1 MREGSAV
8 AQINSSG
15 QSVPHACVICAP
27 TIELALSEAEKLAA
41 AAVCSGVGARP
52 CGKCRDCRKAAEH
65 VHPDIITVSRLLDDK
80 GRPKREIGVD
90 QIRDVIADAQ
100 VLPNEA
106 ARKVYIIDRAE
117 TMNAA
122 EQNAANGT
130 IVTAPTCGSCGVL
143 PAVLM
148 YLQGKYHYSDLRM
161 AHALGVAGIIG
172 NLIRRNASIS
182 GAECGCQAEVGS
194 ACSMA
199 AAAMCELM
207 EFPIEQVEYAAEIAM
222 EHHLGLT
229 CDPICGLVQIPC
241 IERNAVAAKRAI
253 DSANLAHMLVG
264 TRTISF
270 DMVVRTMYET
280 GISMN
285 RAFRETSEGGLAR
298 LYSRRAGTALTR
310 K

>member
-122 EQNAANGT
+122 AQNAALKLLEEPPAGAVLHST
-130 IVTAPTCGSCGVL
+130 IVPPTWSTTGFQNSGRRKFWLPTSPECTLTAMLPGSFFPDSSMSSIIFSGLIVL
-143 PAVLM
+143 E
-148 YLQGKYHYSDLRM
+148 K
-161 AHALGVAGIIG
+161 
-172 NLIRRNASIS
+172 
-182 GAECGCQAEVGS
+182 
-194 ACSMA
+194 
-199 AAAMCELM
+199 
-207 EFPIEQVEYAAEIAM
+207 
-222 EHHLGLT
+222 
-229 CDPICGLVQIPC
+229 
-241 IERNAVAAKRAI
+241 
-253 DSANLAHMLVG
+253 
-264 TRTISF
+264 
-270 DMVVRTMYET
+270 
-280 GISMN
+280 
-285 RAFRETSEGGLAR
+285 
-298 LYSRRAGTALTR
+298 
-310 K
+310 

>member
-90 QIRDVIADAQ
+90 QMRDVIADAQ

-122 EQNAANGT
+122 AQNAALKLLEEPPAGAVFLLCTTN
-130 IVTAPTCGSCGVL
+130 AMQLLPTVRSRCAEVICQGLVRCKRGYGRPRRCRFYRLRALSRCGYALL
-143 PAVLM
+143 PAE
-148 YLQGKYHYSDLRM
+148 GARHGSRGADGASR
-161 AHALGVAGIIG
+161 IIG
-172 NLIRRNASIS
+172 
-182 GAECGCQAEVGS
+182 
-194 ACSMA
+194 
-199 AAAMCELM
+199 
-207 EFPIEQVEYAAEIAM
+207 
-222 EHHLGLT
+222 
-229 CDPICGLVQIPC
+229 
-241 IERNAVAAKRAI
+241 
-253 DSANLAHMLVG
+253 
-264 TRTISF
+264 
-270 DMVVRTMYET
+270 
-280 GISMN
+280 
-285 RAFRETSEGGLAR
+285 
-298 LYSRRAGTALTR
+298 
-310 K
+310 

>member
-122 EQNAANGT
+122 AQNAALKLLEEPPAGAVFLLCTTN
-130 IVTAPTCGSCGVL
+130 AMQLLPTVRSRC
-143 PAVLM
+143 
-148 YLQGKYHYSDLRM
+148 
-161 AHALGVAGIIG
+161 
-172 NLIRRNASIS
+172 
-182 GAECGCQAEVGS
+182 AEVICQGQEQETDS
-194 ACSMA
+194 ELRSLAADYLKAVAEGNRAKLLRWCAANEGMDGRAAVDFIDCVRSLVADMLCSRQKARGMERA
-199 AAAMCELM
+199 ELM
-207 EFPIEQVEYAAEIAM
+207 ERLDAVLAGRKFVSDRLREPVADDFAAALREDEASI
-222 EHHLGLT
+222 
-229 CDPICGLVQIPC
+229 
-241 IERNAVAAKRAI
+241 
-253 DSANLAHMLVG
+253 
-264 TRTISF
+264 
-270 DMVVRTMYET
+270 VV
-280 GISMN
+280 
-285 RAFRETSEGGLAR
+285 
-298 LYSRRAGTALTR
+298 
-310 K
+310 

>member
-1 MREGSAV
+1 M

-122 EQNAANGT
+122 AQNAALKLLEEPPAGAVFLLCTTN
-130 IVTAPTCGSCGVL
+130 AMQLLPTVRSRCEL
-143 PAVLM
+143 
-148 YLQGKYHYSDLRM
+148 LRE
-161 AHALGVAGIIG
+161 
-172 NLIRRNASIS
+172 NASD
-182 GAECGCQAEVGS
+182 AEPSEDGMREAE
-194 ACSMA
+194 AYLKA
-199 AAAMCELM
+199 AARGDRAELLRWCAGHENLDAQALQDFLSAAKQALVRQLSGEDEIPALTAADAMRQLRR
-207 EFPIEQVEYAAEIAM
+207 IEQ
-222 EHHLGLT
+222 
-229 CDPICGLVQIPC
+229 C
-241 IERNAVAAKRAI
+241 
-253 DSANLAHMLVG
+253 
-264 TRTISF
+264 
-270 DMVVRTMYET
+270 ET
-280 GISMN
+280 
-285 RAFRETSEGGLAR
+285 
-298 LYSRRAGTALTR
+298 YRRANVNTKHIFGLLSVPTVPDAAGKKR
-310 K
+310 G